1 MACTSRSGS
10 SNNNRVHHVA
20 QYRSCGSIILPGFEA
35 FWFLSFQLSSFR
47 SAADHPKQ
55 LTLSLEQLSD
65 HVRAERQLPEGK
77 KVKGGEG

>member
-1 MACTSRSGS
+1 MACNSRSGS

-20 QYRSCGSIILPGFEA
+20 QYRILPGFEA

-47 SAADHPKQ
+47 SASDHPKQ